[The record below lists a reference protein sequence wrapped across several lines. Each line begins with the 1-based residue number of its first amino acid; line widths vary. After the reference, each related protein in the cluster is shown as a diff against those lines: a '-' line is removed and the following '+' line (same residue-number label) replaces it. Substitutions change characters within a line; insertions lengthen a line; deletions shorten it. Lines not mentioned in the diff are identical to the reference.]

1 MITSSCSCGTDLSD
15 ILLEDIDKEITLV
28 NIVQP
33 NDLPSHINTLY
44 EKVRFKD
51 IQSKV
56 FAEVRKDID
65 ILMQHK
71 FEVLEK
77 N

>member
-1 MITSSCSCGTDLSD
+1 M
-15 ILLEDIDKEITLV
+15 LEDIDKEITLV

-44 EKVRFKD
+44 EEVRFKD